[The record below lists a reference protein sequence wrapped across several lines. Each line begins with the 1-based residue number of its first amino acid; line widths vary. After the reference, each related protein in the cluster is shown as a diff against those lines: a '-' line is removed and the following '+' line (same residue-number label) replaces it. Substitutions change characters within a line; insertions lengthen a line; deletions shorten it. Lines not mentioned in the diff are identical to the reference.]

1 MRKIVLSLA
10 IFGLALPLLGV
21 SPAQAQSRTW
31 VSGVGDD
38 GFACSRT
45 APCKTFAGALA
56 KTAPGGEINCL
67 DPGGFG
73 TVTITFSLT
82 ISCEIGTA
90 GVVGVPMSNT
100 IIINA
105 GTTDVVT
112 LRGIDIDGQS
122 VGNSGIVI
130 LQAQAVQI
138 EKCIIRNFRTSGS
151 QTGIITLGGST
162 IFLYVTDSTIS
173 SNGYGIYLAST
184 GGFKVAS
191 LKNVTITG
199 STFDGLQ
206 LASPNAFANVTNS
219 IISGNGA
226 SAVNAAAAS
235 TTANIDRSVMA
246 NNIVAGLN
254 ASAGGSI
261 IRASGNNIYN
271 NTNGVLIAGG
281 ATIQSDGT
289 NKHGNSN
296 GGAQVPNAGFAQY

>member
-191 LKNVTITG
+191 LKNVAITG
-199 STFDGLQ
+199 STANGLE
-206 LASPNAFANVTNS
+206 LASANEFVNVTKS
-219 IISGNGA
+219 IISGNGGNA
-226 SAVNAAAAS
+226 DLAAATG
-235 TTANIDRSVMA
+235 TTVNIDRSTIA
-246 NNIVAGLN
+246 NNAVALN
-254 ASAGGSI
+254 AGVSGST
-261 IRASGNNIYN
+261 IRISGNNIYN
-271 NTNGVLIAGG
+271 NTTGFSIAGG
-281 ATIQSDGT
+281 AFIQSDSSNNTG
-289 NKHGNSN
+289 GSN
-296 GGAQVPNAGFAQY
+296 GGATTPNAALAKN

>member
-73 TVTITFSLT
+73 TV
-82 ISCEIGTA
+82 
-90 GVVGVPMSNT
+90 SNT

-173 SNGYGIYLAST
+173 SNGYGIFLASS

-206 LASPNAFANVTNS
+206 LASPNAFANVTAS